1 MLQLLRCTISKTVTI
16 KKQIKKWLKIELALA
31 RQTNSNLKEK
41 FPEADKFS
49 LKKYFFAFMCLF
61 FYFKNNISSNTE
73 QYQEK
78 TYIFYSPLEETNISN
93 FYMCFSC
100 FLSMPVFILHK
111 MTCGALYKNM
121 VKLNIL
127 LCNFL
132 VNIL

>member
-1 MLQLLRCTISKTVTI
+1 MTI

-61 FYFKNNISSNTE
+61 SYFKNNISSNTE

-78 TYIFYSPLEETNISN
+78 AYIFYSPLEETNISN